1 MSDQNILIRALDTR
15 WRRLRKE
22 WDRTRSKYSKDA
34 VHDLRV
40 AARRLIAVLDT
51 LRSLVDDP
59 EIEECRRRVKKSL
72 GALSPLR
79 DVQVQRLSVSKMARR
94 FPQLKGFQKSLTE
107 KEARA
112 ARKVKKLLRKGTKL
126 GLVIAQAKSAAE
138 DQVDDKAI
146 IRVADKRYREVI
158 RLGKMV
164 DPSNTATIHRMR
176 LAFKKFRYTAEVVQP
191 LIKKEVTSA
200 RLRQFH
206 AFQTM
211 MGNIQDIEVLSAK
224 LTKWARKEEKR
235 IEDLKPVLAELDRQ
249 KEKAVTTFMNS
260 AHKVHTFWKM
270 TPPRPASVELE
281 TRSEAA
287 AFAEIRETVPILRV
301 ASPSR
306 RDLSKK

>member
-1 MSDQNILIRALDTR
+1 MSEQNILIRALDTR

-22 WDRTRSKYSKDA
+22 WDRTRNKYSEAA

-40 AARRLIAVLDT
+40 ASRRLIAVLDT

-112 ARKVKKLLRKGTKL
+112 ARKVKKLLRKGIKL
-126 GLVIAQAKSAAE
+126 GRAIAQAKSAAHA
-138 DQVDDKAI
+138 DVDDKAI
-146 IRVADKRYREVI
+146 IRSVDKRYREVI

-200 RLRQFH
+200 RLKQFH

-235 IEDLKPVLAELDRQ
+235 VEDLKPVLPELDRQ
-249 KEKAVTTFMNS
+249 KEKAVTIFMNS

-281 TRSEAA
+281 TPSEAA
-287 AFAEIRETVPILRV
+287 AVAEIRETLPVLRV

-306 RDLSKK
+306 TDLSKK